1 MKSAKLKIGLVFDDS
16 LDSTDG
22 VAQYVKTLGAW
33 LSSQGHQVS
42 YLVGETRMKSWASG
56 SVFSLSKN
64 AKVSFNRNRLSIPLP
79 ASRHKVQQV
88 LNDGDFD
95 VLHVMVPHSPFLA
108 QKVINSAGSSVAV
121 VGTFHIFPAG
131 WLAKLGSKSLK
142 TAYLGGLK
150 RFDAFISVS
159 QPAASFARKYFG
171 ISSEI
176 LPNVVDI
183 ERFKSVDT
191 QASLNPQIVFLGR
204 LVGRKGAMELLKAF
218 RILHASMPEAR
229 LIVAGDGPE
238 RKTLERYIQK
248 TDLQRAVELR
258 GKIPEQEKP
267 SLLAS
272 ADIACF
278 PALHG
283 ESFGIVLIEAMAAGA
298 KVVLGGDN
306 PGYRSIM
313 GDRPELL
320 VEPSDSVKLA
330 SRLKHFLTEKPAIE
344 AAHRWQ
350 AQSVKKYD
358 VTRIGPVILDIY
370 YQAIAKR
377 ASEVT

>member
-1 MKSAKLKIGLVFDDS
+1 
-16 LDSTDG
+16 
-22 VAQYVKTLGAW
+22 
-33 LSSQGHQVS
+33 
-42 YLVGETRMKSWASG
+42 
-56 SVFSLSKN
+56 
-64 AKVSFNRNRLSIPLP
+64 
-79 ASRHKVQQV
+79 
-88 LNDGDFD
+88 
-95 VLHVMVPHSPFLA
+95 
-108 QKVINSAGSSVAV
+108 
-121 VGTFHIFPAG
+121 
-131 WLAKLGSKSLK
+131 
-142 TAYLGGLK
+142 
-150 RFDAFISVS
+150 
-159 QPAASFARKYFG
+159 
-171 ISSEI
+171 
-176 LPNVVDI
+176 
-183 ERFKSVDT
+183 
-191 QASLNPQIVFLGR
+191 
-204 LVGRKGAMELLKAF
+204 MELLKAF

-377 ASEVT
+377 TSEVT